1 MRLCDNEDMRTTVD
15 LTNDAY
21 QIAKAM
27 AEQQK
32 ISLGKAISELII
44 RPKRESSNLV
54 REGRFLSYEGKRVL
68 TPELAK
74 ELDDE
79 Y

>member
-1 MRLCDNEDMRTTVD
+1 MCLCDIENMRTTVD
-15 LTNDAY
+15 LSNDAY
-21 QIAKAM
+21 QVAKAM

-44 RPKRESSNLV
+44 RPKRETSNLV

>member
-1 MRLCDNEDMRTTVD
+1 MRTTVD
-15 LTNDAY
+15 LSVDAY
-21 QIAKAM
+21 QVAKAF
-27 AEQQK
+27 AAQQK
-32 ISLGKAISELII
+32 ISLGKAISELITQ
-44 RPKRESSNLV
+44 PKKESPSLV
-54 REGRFLSYEGKRVL
+54 KEGRFLSYQGKRVL